1 MAVSRIHS
9 GICGF
14 TTTVTASP
22 EADGEDLVLISVET
36 ECELVRRA
44 VERLR
49 QIHVFDAVA
58 GDRVY
63 QVCFDAGLHKA
74 CPVPVGIVKAV
85 EVAAG
90 FALPG
95 NCIIEVSF

>member
-1 MAVSRIHS
+1 M
-9 GICGF
+9 
-14 TTTVTASP
+14 
-22 EADGEDLVLISVET
+22 VLISMET

-44 VERLR
+44 AERLR
-49 QIHVFDAVA
+49 CIRVFDAVA
-58 GDRVY
+58 GDGVY
-63 QVCFDAGLHKA
+63 QACFNAGLHKA

-95 NCIIEVSF
+95 NCIIEVGF